1 MNLNEKLPPLPR
13 VLKQKEAAFGVTF
26 RSWIL
31 KNRLPTGAYELKQ
44 TKTNTFLFS
53 ALEDAQIT
61 YLLRIKGSKGELV
74 RVQGLKGEPDYI
86 YLRRSSAWVVIKY
99 PRSFHVIDI
108 ETFLEEKKTSKHKS
122 LTAARATE
130 LSTWSQ

>member
-1 MNLNEKLPPLPR
+1 MPR
-13 VLKQKEAAFGVTF
+13 VLKQKEAAFGVQF
-26 RSWIL
+26 RAWVL
-31 KNRLPTGAYELKQ
+31 KKRLPTGAYELKQ
-44 TKTNTFLFS
+44 TKINTFLFS
-53 ALEDAQIT
+53 ALEDEQIA
-61 YLLRIKGSKGELV
+61 YLLRIKGSKGELI

-86 YLRRSSAWVVIKY
+86 YMRRSSAWVVIKF

-108 ETFLEEKKTSKHKS
+108 DTFLEEKKNSKRRS

>member
-1 MNLNEKLPPLPR
+1 MNLQETLPPLPR
-13 VLKQKEAAFGVTF
+13 VLKQREAAFGMLF

-53 ALEDAQIT
+53 ALEDAQIA

-86 YLRRSSAWVVIKY
+86 YMRRSSAWVVIKY

-108 ETFLEEKKTSKHKS
+108 DTFLEEKKVSKHKS
-122 LTAARATE
+122 LSAARATE
-130 LSTWSQ
+130 LSTWSH